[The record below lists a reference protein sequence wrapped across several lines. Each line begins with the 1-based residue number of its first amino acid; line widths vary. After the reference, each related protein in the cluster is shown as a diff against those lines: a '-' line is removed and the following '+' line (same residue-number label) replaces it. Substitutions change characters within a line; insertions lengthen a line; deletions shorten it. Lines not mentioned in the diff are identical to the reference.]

1 MTLLDPSFFLLPSG
15 LLGCCKDLSL
25 DPVNIVADVHPVG
38 HCPLMAVLHH
48 EVLVDEAEGL
58 LGGGGCESNQKG
70 IEVLKD
76 LVRMDIV
83 LLGYS
88 LVPDRIKIR

>member
-1 MTLLDPSFFLLPSG
+1 
-15 LLGCCKDLSL
+15 
-25 DPVNIVADVHPVG
+25 
-38 HCPLMAVLHH
+38 MAVLHH

-88 LVPDRIKIR
+88 LVPDRIKSR